1 MENRE
6 LTCIGCPIGCNLTVT
21 IGDNGDITVTGNT
34 CPKGAEYAKN
44 EVTNPRRTVTSTVQV
59 NNGKTLSVKTK
70 EDIPKDKIM
79 DCVLALKNVVAKAPV
94 HIGDVV
100 LHNVAGTGIDVVA
113 TKEIGRDTQ
122 CRNM

>member
-100 LHNVAGTGIDVVA
+100 LHNVAGTGIDIVA
-113 TKEIGRDTQ
+113 TKNIV
-122 CRNM
+122 

>member
-94 HIGDVV
+94 HIEDVV
-100 LHNVAGTGIDVVA
+100 LHNVAGTGIDIVA
-113 TKEIGRDTQ
+113 TKNIV
-122 CRNM
+122 

>member
-94 HIGDVV
+94 HIGDVI
-100 LHNVAGTGIDVVA
+100 LHDVAGTGIDIVA
-113 TKEIGRDTQ
+113 TKNIV
-122 CRNM
+122 

>member
-44 EVTNPRRTVTSTVQV
+44 EVTDPRRTVTSTVQV

-100 LHNVAGTGIDVVA
+100 LHTVAGTGIDIVA
-113 TKEIGRDTQ
+113 TKNIV
-122 CRNM
+122 